1 MAAMTTPAAEPAHLH
16 HIGVE
21 SFGVRIVIAAPSPEL
36 LRRTEAVLPPGSRA
50 IDPTEDDHHFLLR
63 ARENGTYRVEYED
76 GSVSGSSDLAVALEV
91 LAAQVRAY
99 VALHAP
105 ARIFVHA
112 GVVGHRGRAIVLP
125 GLSFSG
131 KTTLVVEL
139 VAAGATYYSDEF
151 AVLDGDGLVHPF
163 PKPLSIRTEGV
174 SQVDHD
180 ISTFGGVIGDD
191 ALPIGLIALAQFVPG
206 RRWEPARLSAGQA
219 VLSMLSN
226 TVPAQERPEQSLA
239 AIKRAVD
246 GAVVLQGERGEA
258 AEVARELLAMLA
270 PDTSVEHSSSQP

>member
-1 MAAMTTPAAEPAHLH
+1 MPAMTTPAAEPAHLH

-36 LRRTEAVLPPGSRA
+36 LRRTEAVLPPDSRA
-50 IDPTEDDHHFLLR
+50 IEPTEDDHHFLLR

-139 VAAGATYYSDEF
+139 VAAGATYFSDEF

-180 ISTFGGVIGDD
+180 VSAFGGVIGDD

-206 RRWEPARLSAGQA
+206 RRWEPTRLSAGQA
-219 VLSMLSN
+219 VLAMLSN
-226 TVPAQERPEQSLA
+226 TVPAQERPEQAMA
-239 AIKRAVD
+239 AIRRAVD
-246 GAVVLQGERGEA
+246 GALVLQGERGEA
-258 AEVARELLAMLA
+258 AEVARELLEMPA
-270 PDTSVEHSSSQP
+270 PDAPVEHSSSRP

>member
-1 MAAMTTPAAEPAHLH
+1 MPAMTTPAAEPAHLH

-36 LRRTEAVLPPGSRA
+36 LRRTEAVLPPDSRA
-50 IDPTEDDHHFLLR
+50 IEPAEDDHHFLLR

-112 GVVGHRGRAIVLP
+112 GVVGYRGRALVLP

-131 KTTLVVEL
+131 KTTLVTEL
-139 VAAGATYYSDEF
+139 VTAGATYYSDEF
-151 AVLDGDGLVHPF
+151 AVLDDDGLVHPF
-163 PKPLSIRTEGV
+163 PKPLSIRADGA

-180 ISTFGGVIGDD
+180 VTALGGVTGD
-191 ALPIGLIALAQFVPG
+191 APLPIGLIALVQFIPG
-206 RRWEPARLSAGQA
+206 SHWDPARLSGGQA
-219 VLSMLSN
+219 VLAMLSN
-226 TVPAQERPEQSLA
+226 TVPAQERPEQALA
-239 AIKRAVD
+239 SIRRAVD
-246 GAVVLQGERGEA
+246 GAVVLQGDRGEA
-258 AEVARELLAMLA
+258 PEVARDLLAMLP
-270 PDTSVEHSSSQP
+270 PDASVEHSSGLP